1 MPGGRPLIAFIPQGR
16 PSIAASATRRAW
28 IAASLAPFLA
38 LALFRPWVRTPF
50 PVWDYPSNLPIFERA
65 PGIWNGAMALA
76 EWNRADG
83 RANYFSYFEFS
94 ITWALTHSDTLGW
107 QIARALVMLAAA
119 ILLVQ
124 VARRLGA
131 TPLAAALGALVFSV
145 AVPST
150 EGWLFLAGEQLAT
163 CFLLLMVL
171 ASAGYTTTPAW
182 RSRAVL
188 IAVLAASVMLTKE
201 VIGLCLPLI
210 VIFAVT
216 WEPGVGFRGPRIG
229 PRERWL
235 ALLLLFVI
243 VAEAWSVRAAMQD
256 AVAGSYASAFGRN
269 GLDGGRVFTLFQA
282 MLLPNR
288 FSSAGLST
296 TLYPANLAFLL
307 LLLLG
312 LLWPAKA
319 ASGLRGMGWLGLG
332 LLAYPL
338 IGALTYALW
347 PRYAAYYGIPF
358 FAGSAGLIAAA
369 ATRVELNGGRPGR
382 VAVAVL
388 GLVIL
393 FYSGLVSARTIRQKE
408 ATAALTQDVTQALP
422 RGPRLDTVFVVTP
435 PGGGRRW
442 PINAWE
448 LDKYARFLKVPA
460 SHIPVFIDASCD
472 AVMAR
477 VRQPLGNSAV
487 LNDQNPCG
495 RLPVTTRT
503 WARDVGYIDWISLRL
518 VPDTM
523 QVFLTAP
530 SWGQP

>member
-1 MPGGRPLIAFIPQGR
+1 M
-16 PSIAASATRRAW
+16 
-28 IAASLAPFLA
+28 
-38 LALFRPWVRTPF
+38 
-50 PVWDYPSNLPIFERA
+50 WDYPSNLPIFERA

-83 RANYFSYFEFS
+83 RANYFSYLEFS
-94 ITWALTHSDTLGW
+94 ITWALTHYDTLGW

-131 TPLAAALGALVFSV
+131 TPLAAALGALVFCV

-182 RSRAVL
+182 RGRAVL
-188 IAVLAASVMLTKE
+188 IALLAASVMLTKE

-216 WEPGVGFRGPRIG
+216 WEPGLGFRRPRLG

-235 ALLLLFVI
+235 ALLLLVVI
-243 VAEAWSVRAAMQD
+243 VAEAWSVRSAMQD
-256 AVAGSYASAFGRN
+256 AVAGSYASAFGRD
-269 GLDGGRVFTLFQA
+269 GLDGGKVFTLFQA

-296 TLYPANLAFLL
+296 ALYPANLAFLM

-312 LLWPAKA
+312 LVWPARA
-319 ASGLRGMGWLGLG
+319 PSGQRGMRWLGLG

-358 FAGSAGLIAAA
+358 FAGSAGLLTAA
-369 ATRVELNGGRPGR
+369 ATRVERNGGRVGR
-382 VAVAVL
+382 VAVGVL
-388 GLVIL
+388 GAAIL
-393 FYSGLVSARTIRQKE
+393 FYSGIVSARTIRQKE
-408 ATAALTQDVTQALP
+408 ATAALTRDVTLALADA
-422 RGPRLDTVFVVTP
+422 PRLDTLFVVTP

-448 LDKYARFLKVPA
+448 LDKYAKFLKVPDA
-460 SHIPVFIDASCD
+460 RIPVIVDASCD
-472 AVMAR
+472 AVIAR
-477 VRQPLGNSAV
+477 VQQPLGNSAV

-503 WARDVGYIDWISLRL
+503 WERDVGFIDWMSLSR

-523 QVFLTAP
+523 RVYLTAP
-530 SWGQP
+530 SWP